1 MLHGSCQVTGEAMAA
16 VTVPPRP
23 STRTP
28 PMATVLAAIL
38 AGLRFIGSTPVDQVL
53 TDGFSVVCRSQFP
66 DACGPGISVSVPQA
80 LGFPAAWPV
89 MRHKSVNRRNSRR
102 AKGPRSIESGPFAV
116 SLLGWSAR
124 TVFIAS
130 QLR

>member
-23 STRTP
+23 STKTP

-53 TDGFSVVCRSQFP
+53 IDGFQWSAAANSP
-66 DACGPGISVSVPQA
+66 DACGPGISGSVPQA
-80 LGFPAAWPV
+80 LRIPAAWPV
-89 MRHKSVNRRNSRR
+89 MHHKS
-102 AKGPRSIESGPFAV
+102 AESHF
-116 SLLGWSAR
+116 
-124 TVFIAS
+124 T
-130 QLR
+130 